1 MKKKIKTAIVRR
13 RKKSKK
19 EQEVAWFEIRALP
32 TNQDIYSL
40 TNISIQFR
48 LRLKMNKN
56 KLSNKYKKIKDR
68 IRETWLIAN
77 EIYQNL

>member
-1 MKKKIKTAIVRR
+1 MKKKIKTAILRR

-32 TNQDIYSL
+32 TIQDIYSL

-48 LRLKMNKN
+48 LRLK
-56 KLSNKYKKIKDR
+56 LLKI
-68 IRETWLIAN
+68 N
-77 EIYQNL
+77 